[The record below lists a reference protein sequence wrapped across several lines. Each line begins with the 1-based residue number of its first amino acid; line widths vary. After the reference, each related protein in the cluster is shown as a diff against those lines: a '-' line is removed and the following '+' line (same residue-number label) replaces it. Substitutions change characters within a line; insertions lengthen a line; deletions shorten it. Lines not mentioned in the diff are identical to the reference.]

1 MISCEYGYI
10 EIMEYPRADRAWI
23 VEAESGKKYELSAG
37 ETAKA
42 LQYEMEDMELAI
54 RTKDQSMMRLG
65 DTSDVME
72 IMTNLRK
79 EWGMKYP
86 GEEW

>member
-1 MISCEYGYI
+1 
-10 EIMEYPRADRAWI
+10 
-23 VEAESGKKYELSAG
+23 
-37 ETAKA
+37 
-42 LQYEMEDMELAI
+42 MEDMELAI